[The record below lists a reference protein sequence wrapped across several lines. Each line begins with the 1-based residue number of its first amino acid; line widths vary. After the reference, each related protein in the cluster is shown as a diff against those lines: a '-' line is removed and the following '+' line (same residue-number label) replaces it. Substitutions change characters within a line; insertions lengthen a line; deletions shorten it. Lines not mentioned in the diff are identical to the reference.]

1 MKTKTAGLI
10 LGIIICFVVCGAIF
24 AQDTTAVNPL
34 QTEVDQLKARNTAIE
49 NAFINTYLKEQDK
62 EAGKAFMD
70 LYLYTNQLEVEN
82 QKMRKVVDVTQK
94 IINEISEVK
103 SIKELDKVLKK
114 YGIDRKK
121 E

>member
-1 MKTKTAGLI
+1 MKKATLV
-10 LGIIICFVVCGAIF
+10 LVIICLAICGAVF
-24 AQDTTAVNPL
+24 AQDTTEVKVNPL
-34 QTEVDQLKARNTAIE
+34 QAEVDQLKARNTAIE
-49 NAFINTYLKEQDK
+49 NAFISTYLKEQGK

-82 QKMRKVVDVTQK
+82 QNMRQVVEVTQK
-94 IINEISEVK
+94 MINEISEVK
-103 SIKELDKVLKK
+103 SIKGLDTVLKK